1 MTDRQRQLKISLL
14 LAVGITIVCGFI
26 TWLIFN
32 KSEQTFS
39 SPSGF
44 GQRLPEVAYKFTIGG
59 DGSTGP
65 YKLSE
70 PMAVDVADNGDIY
83 VADTLNNQI
92 KIFDKE
98 GKFKKSFG
106 GRELF
111 YLPSDLVIG
120 PEGIFVADSKNSRI
134 QLFSLEGDFRKTFV
148 SPEIGR
154 QIGAMI
160 PVALYCSSDG
170 TLYVTDVFYQRV
182 IIFDPKGQ
190 VVKYFGMPGSREGN
204 LLYPN
209 GITVNEKK
217 KLIYVADSNNG
228 RIQVFDLNGQFKGIL
243 KEDGRVLFLNMPR
256 GIVTFDDI
264 VFTVET
270 FSHRVSAFRTDGANV
285 LEKAVFGSRGLGDDQ
300 MNFPNDIALKG
311 NVLCVADRANDR
323 VLVYELK

>member
-1 MTDRQRQLKISLL
+1 M
-14 LAVGITIVCGFI
+14 
-26 TWLIFN
+26 
-32 KSEQTFS
+32 
-39 SPSGF
+39 
-44 GQRLPEVAYKFTIGG
+44 
-59 DGSTGP
+59 
-65 YKLSE
+65 
-70 PMAVDVADNGDIY
+70 
-83 VADTLNNQI
+83 
-92 KIFDKE
+92 
-98 GKFKKSFG
+98 
-106 GRELF
+106 
-111 YLPSDLVIG
+111 
-120 PEGIFVADSKNSRI
+120 ADSKNSRI

-285 LEKAVFGSRGLGDDQ
+285 LGKAVFGSRGLGDDQ